1 MTPETRRNIGCVE
14 CSCTNRNM
22 ENSQQLALHAVYFRL
37 KKGQRDGKIAQ
48 TLFEILDGELWAVKL
63 TEEIE

>member
-1 MTPETRRNIGCVE
+1 
-14 CSCTNRNM
+14 M